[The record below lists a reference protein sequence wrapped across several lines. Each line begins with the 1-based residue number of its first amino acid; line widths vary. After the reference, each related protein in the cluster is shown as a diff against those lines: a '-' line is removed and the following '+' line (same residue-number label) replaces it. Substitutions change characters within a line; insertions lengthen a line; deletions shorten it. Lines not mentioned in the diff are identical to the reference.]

1 MFILASIPVG
11 IVVGW
16 LLGGRLGGLAAVRFH
31 WVGLAIL
38 GLLVQLL
45 LFTDAGGNVV
55 GSWVPAVYVASNLV
69 VLAAVIRNV
78 TIPGVWLIA
87 LGAAGNLAAIVANG
101 GLMPAD
107 PAALASAGLQIG
119 GVTNSVV
126 LADPALR
133 PLTDIFAIPAGVPMA
148 NVFSLGDIL
157 IGIGVAATI
166 ALAMRR
172 GREPAPG
179 RAGGPL

>member
-11 IVVGW
+11 ILAGW
-16 LLGGRLGGLAAVRFH
+16 LLGGRLGGLATIQLRWA
-31 WVGLAIL
+31 WLAIA
-38 GLLVQLL
+38 GLLIQGL
-45 LFTDAGGNVV
+45 LFTDAGGAAL
-55 GSWVPAVYVASNLV
+55 GSWVPAVYVASNLLVLTAV
-69 VLAAVIRNV
+69 VRNV
-78 TIPGVWLIA
+78 SIPGVWLIVA
-87 LGAAGNLAAIVANG
+87 GAACNLAAIIANG
-101 GLMPAD
+101 GRMPAD
-107 PAALASAGLQIG
+107 PAALATAGFQIS

-148 NVFSLGDIL
+148 NVFSVGDIL
-157 IGIGVAATI
+157 IGVGVAVTI

-172 GREPAPG
+172 GREPAVG

>member
-1 MFILASIPVG
+1 VFILASIPLG

-31 WVGLAIL
+31 WVGLAIA
-38 GLLVQLL
+38 GLIVQLL
-45 LFTDAGGNVV
+45 LFTDAGGGVV
-55 GSWVPAVYVASNLV
+55 GPWVPAVYVASNLV
-69 VLAAVIRNV
+69 VLAAVIRNI
-78 TIPGVWLIA
+78 TIPGVWLIVV
-87 LGAAGNLAAIVANG
+87 GAGCNLAAIVANG

-107 PAALASAGLQIG
+107 PGAVGVAGISIH
-119 GVTNSVV
+119 GVTNSIDT
-126 LADPALR
+126 ADPALR

-172 GREPAPG
+172 GREPSPG

>member
-1 MFILASIPVG
+1 VFILASIPVG

-16 LLGGRLGGLAAVRFH
+16 LLGGRLAGLASIRIH
-31 WVGLAIL
+31 WAWLALL
-38 GLLVQLL
+38 GLVVQVL
-45 LFTDAGGNVV
+45 LFTDAGGDVV

-69 VLAAVIRNV
+69 VLAAVVRNI
-78 TIPGVWLIA
+78 TIPGVWIIVI
-87 LGAAGNLAAIVANG
+87 GAGCNLAAIVANG

-107 PAALASAGLQIG
+107 PAALATAGFTIE

-133 PLTDIFAIPAGVPMA
+133 PLTDIFAIPAGVPLA
-148 NVFSLGDIL
+148 NVFSVGDVLIALG
-157 IGIGVAATI
+157 VVVTI

-172 GREPAPG
+172 GREPRAG
-179 RAGGPL
+179 EAGGPL